1 MAFSDLE
8 LLARLIQCEAG
19 GEGDT
24 GMAAVAS
31 VVMNRVQAPG
41 GEYARVGQGSIRKI
55 ILQPGQFTP
64 TQLSQILRVR
74 PSTITPMLQ
83 RLEDQ
88 GLLCR
93 IHSREDRRQ
102 VFLTITPEGRD
113 FLEEN
118 RRRLLTFYR
127 SLLARLGPEE
137 AALFLDLLEKIS
149 DPLPPISLG
158 PVPKKGCEPP
168 C

>member
-1 MAFSDLE
+1 MDSLDERLFHAT
-8 LLARLIQCEAG
+8 ARYLHTLTRG
-19 GEGDT
+19 G
-24 GMAAVAS
+24 AWP
-31 VVMNRVQAPG
+31 Q
-41 GEYARVGQGSIRKI
+41 GQIHALVYLDRHRE
-55 ILQPGQFTP
+55 QPVTP

-93 IHSREDRRQ
+93 IQSREDRRQ